1 MALRACGGHINL
13 VETFAER
20 IAENVL
26 SDKRIIA
33 VRVML
38 EKLERGPLRG
48 VEIIRPRRGKRHAS
62 SAVVEKPA
70 GGVSPLVVK
79 VGGSLAETGRM
90 YAVVSMIAAARVPV
104 VVPGGGPFADSIR
117 ALQPTMKFGEAMAH
131 RLAMLAM
138 QQMGELIVA
147 QSDRFIV
154 AQSLGEISN
163 AVRNGKVPVWAPLRM
178 IAGDAAVPAGWSAT
192 SDSLA
197 ARLAELLGAPL
208 VPFSKSVD
216 VTPDAT
222 LEDLARRGIV
232 DPILPSIV
240 ARGELSWSI
249 FGPSAAA
256 PLRAILHGEGER

>member
-1 MALRACGGHINL
+1 M
-13 VETFAER
+13 
-20 IAENVL
+20 
-26 SDKRIIA
+26 
-33 VRVML
+33 
-38 EKLERGPLRG
+38 
-48 VEIIRPRRGKRHAS
+48 
-62 SAVVEKPA
+62 VEKPA

-90 YAVVSMIAAARVPV
+90 YAVVSMIAAARVPVV

-154 AQSLGEISN
+154 AQSLGEISD

-208 VPFSKSVD
+208 VLLKSVD

-256 PLRAILHGEGER
+256 SLRAILHGEGER

>member
-1 MALRACGGHINL
+1 
-13 VETFAER
+13 
-20 IAENVL
+20 
-26 SDKRIIA
+26 
-33 VRVML
+33 
-38 EKLERGPLRG
+38 
-48 VEIIRPRRGKRHAS
+48 
-62 SAVVEKPA
+62 VVEKPA

-90 YAVVSMIAAARVPV
+90 YAVVLMIAAARVPVV

-117 ALQPTMKFGEAMAH
+117 ALQPTMKFGEALAH

-154 AQSLGEISN
+154 AQSLGEISD

-208 VPFSKSVD
+208 VLLKSVD
-216 VTPDAT
+216 VSPDAT
-222 LEDLARRGIV
+222 LEDLAGRGIV

-249 FGPSAAA
+249 FGPSADAS
-256 PLRAILHGEGER
+256 LRAILQGEGER

>member
-1 MALRACGGHINL
+1 M
-13 VETFAER
+13 
-20 IAENVL
+20 
-26 SDKRIIA
+26 
-33 VRVML
+33 
-38 EKLERGPLRG
+38 
-48 VEIIRPRRGKRHAS
+48 
-62 SAVVEKPA
+62 VEKPA

-90 YAVVSMIAAARVPV
+90 PAVVSMIAAARVPVV

-117 ALQPTMKFGEAMAH
+117 ALQPTMKFGEVLAH

-138 QQMGELIVA
+138 HQMGELIVA
-147 QSDRFIV
+147 QNERFVV
-154 AQSLGEISN
+154 AQSLGEISD

-208 VPFSKSVD
+208 VLLKSID
-216 VTPDAT
+216 VAPDAT
-222 LEDLARRGIV
+222 LEDLTGRGIV

-249 FGPSAAA
+249 FGPSADAS
-256 PLRAILHGEGER
+256 LRAILQGEGER